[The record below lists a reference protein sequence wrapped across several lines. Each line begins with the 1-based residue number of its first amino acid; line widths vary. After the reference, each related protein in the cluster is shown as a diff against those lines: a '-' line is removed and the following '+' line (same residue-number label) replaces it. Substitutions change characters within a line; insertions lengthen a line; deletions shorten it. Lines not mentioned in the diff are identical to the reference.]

1 MFFLFID
8 LYVKNITTNKVN
20 ISSKLLIGNEG
31 IIEPLF
37 SGNNKKNTKDK
48 NRKWF
53 KLISFFTTKMI
64 IMTSKSFLIK
74 Q

>member
-1 MFFLFID
+1 M
-8 LYVKNITTNKVN
+8 YVENITTNKVN
-20 ISSKLLIGNEG
+20 TSNKLSIGNEG

-37 SGNNKKNTKDK
+37 SGNNKKDTNDK

-64 IMTSKSFLIK
+64 IMTGQKFF
-74 Q
+74 